1 MNSFAGAATGIS
13 QEAAQPGVTQPRFTY
28 AEKVWSKTSTK
39 SKYRDHGSRQEQVLH
54 ALLSAAEPPNRKT
67 AKSNIRTKL
76 SSDFPG
82 EEASESCKKCNIEF
96 KEETKINRYIF

>member
-1 MNSFAGAATGIS
+1 M
-13 QEAAQPGVTQPRFTY
+13 
-28 AEKVWSKTSTK
+28 
-39 SKYRDHGSRQEQVLH
+39 LH